1 MRHPELRRGF
11 REAWKED
18 TLKNTVGLLGNGGAA
33 VKFMRRAW
41 VKLWVNE
48 WLDGTTRFQMSG
60 AQRAFW
66 IDLLALAGRSR
77 YPGIICAGMD
87 GDLFVGYPL
96 KTFAA
101 LDAGAEID
109 LLATFDLFT
118 KTGKI
123 TVEVTT
129 EEPVKLYKV
138 TICNWERYQSE
149 YQRQKPYQETYRRKN
164 KKLSKKLSLQKG
176 SGYLSEE
183 DGEEESE
190 GKGEKEERQRKK
202 SATPSPAA
210 VTNAFFA
217 LGHKPFGPQRFQ
229 EIWAEEWSAAG
240 EHPNWTDIME
250 RAIQRCQRLGV
261 TVPGL
266 FFKHKHEIE
275 NGEVKMRYKV

>member
-1 MRHPELRRGF
+1 
-11 REAWKED
+11 
-18 TLKNTVGLLGNGGAA
+18 
-33 VKFMRRAW
+33 
-41 VKLWVNE
+41 
-48 WLDGTTRFQMSG
+48 
-60 AQRAFW
+60 
-66 IDLLALAGRSR
+66 
-77 YPGIICAGMD
+77 MD

-109 LLATFDLFT
+109 LLATFDLFV

-123 TVEVTT
+123 TVEITR

-164 KKLSKKLSLQKG
+164 KKLSLQKG
-176 SGYLSEE
+176 SSYLSEE

-202 SATPSPAA
+202 SAAPAPA
-210 VTNAFFA
+210 PITNAFFA
-217 LGHKPFGPQRFQ
+217 LGHKPFGPRRFQ
-229 EIWAEEWSAAG
+229 EIWAEEWSTAG
-240 EHPNWTDIME
+240 DDPNWTDIME
-250 RAIQRCQRLGV
+250 RTIQRCQSLRV

-266 FFKHKHEIE
+266 FYKHKHEIE
-275 NGEVKMRYKV
+275 NGEVKMRYKVTPL